1 MAGKTKSPFRQDKDQ
16 IQNDLKNVTQLRG
29 GKVDQ
34 TLVNAAYYGARDYSD
49 SNTNNWMKT
58 IGSAATSFFS
68 ARQVRKAAKDAERSR
83 LMKTL
88 EANALAVYTNSGAMG
103 TEFFNIAFEHVE
115 GIKNEFSQAVK
126 DKDTKLQASLKVELN
141 QYANEIKSLK
151 GNINENAN
159 SVHEDMLSEGLSD
172 DQMKIATVCSTQSNA
187 RFLDTD
193 EDGKKEWVWENPE
206 FREGQNETDIWK
218 KYYNVE
224 DYNGVMV
231 LRDEKTKEE
240 ILLEEGTIKQNG
252 VNFKSGKGGDIFNFD
267 SYRLKNE
274 ERITEENIQS
284 LMHDNIF
291 NDVRFKDMV
300 HKDPRLKTGN
310 ILRMMNLDGNGDKNI
325 AFISLY
331 DSVDDGKIGI
341 EDFMDFGAVEDP
353 TPLTPITPADVEV
366 LKGNEN
372 IWRKMVGI
380 AKDKM
385 VNAILDKGP
394 GYDFNLSKR
403 LLADFMTGRQESI
416 FWGDTDKNL
425 DPAEYVGKDLS
436 EYEGAK
442 GNIGLLREWGATVDD
457 KNRIII
463 VNRALYNQRKANIG
477 PPIGQGEFN

>member
-68 ARQVRKAAKDAERSR
+68 AREIRKAAKDAERSR
-83 LMKTL
+83 LMQTL

-284 LMHDNIF
+284 LMHDNTF
-291 NDVRFKDMV
+291 NDVRFKDMI
-300 HKDPRLKTGN
+300 HKDPRLSVEN
-310 ILRMMNLDGNGDKNI
+310 IFKMMNEDGNGNPNI
-325 AFISLY
+325 AYTGLY
-331 DSVDDGKIGI
+331 DQDNSGSISIV
-341 EDFMDFGAVEDP
+341 DFMIDP
-353 TPLTPITPADVEV
+353 TPGDGEITEEDYKMLMDVEPSV
-366 LKGNEN
+366 LEE
-372 IWRKMVGI
+372 
-380 AKDKM
+380 AKKVAKEKM
-385 VNAILDKGP
+385 VNAILNKGP

-457 KNRIII
+457 KKRIII

>member
-68 ARQVRKAAKDAERSR
+68 AREIRKAAKDAERSR
-83 LMKTL
+83 LMQTL

-126 DKDTKLQASLKVELN
+126 DKDTKLLASLKVELN

-206 FREGQNETDIWK
+206 FREGQDETDIWK

-284 LMHDNIF
+284 LMHDNTF
-291 NDVRFKDMV
+291 NDVRFKDMI
-300 HKDPRLKTGN
+300 HKDPRLSVEN
-310 ILRMMNLDGNGDKNI
+310 IFKMMNEDGNGNPNI
-325 AFISLY
+325 AYTGLY
-331 DSVDDGKIGI
+331 DQDNSGSISIV
-341 EDFMDFGAVEDP
+341 DFMIDP
-353 TPLTPITPADVEV
+353 TPGDGEITEEDYKMLMDVEPSV
-366 LKGNEN
+366 LEE
-372 IWRKMVGI
+372 
-380 AKDKM
+380 AKKVAKEKM
-385 VNAILDKGP
+385 VNAILNKGP

-425 DPAEYVGKDLS
+425 DPAKYVGKDLS

-457 KNRIII
+457 KKRIII

>member
-68 ARQVRKAAKDAERSR
+68 AREIRKAAKDAERSR
-83 LMKTL
+83 LMQTL

-206 FREGQNETDIWK
+206 WKDGDNKTDIWK

-284 LMHDNIF
+284 LMHDNTF
-291 NDVRFKDMV
+291 NDVRFKDMI
-300 HKDPRLKTGN
+300 HKDPRLSVEN
-310 ILRMMNLDGNGDKNI
+310 IFKMMNEDGNGNPNI
-325 AFISLY
+325 AYTGLY
-331 DSVDDGKIGI
+331 DQDNSGSISIV
-341 EDFMDFGAVEDP
+341 DFMIDP
-353 TPLTPITPADVEV
+353 TPGDGEITEEDYKMLMDVEPSV
-366 LKGNEN
+366 LEE
-372 IWRKMVGI
+372 
-380 AKDKM
+380 AKKVAKEKM
-385 VNAILDKGP
+385 VNAILNKGP

-425 DPAEYVGKDLS
+425 DPAKYVGKDLS

-457 KNRIII
+457 KKRIII

>member
-68 ARQVRKAAKDAERSR
+68 AREIRKAAKDAERSR
-83 LMKTL
+83 LMQTL

-240 ILLEEGTIKQNG
+240 ILLEEGTIKQSG

-267 SYRLKNE
+267 SNRLKNE

-284 LMHDNIF
+284 LMHDNTF
-291 NDVRFKDMV
+291 NDVRFKDMI
-300 HKDPRLKTGN
+300 HKDPRLSVEN
-310 ILRMMNLDGNGDKNI
+310 IFKMMNEDGNGNPNI
-325 AFISLY
+325 AYTGLY
-331 DSVDDGKIGI
+331 DQDNSGSISIV
-341 EDFMDFGAVEDP
+341 DFMIDP
-353 TPLTPITPADVEV
+353 TPGDGEITEEDYKMLMDVEPSV
-366 LKGNEN
+366 LEE
-372 IWRKMVGI
+372 
-380 AKDKM
+380 AKKVAKEKM
-385 VNAILDKGP
+385 VNAILNKGP

-457 KNRIII
+457 KKRIII